1 MEDML
6 MIYSPLIINLL
17 KTILFIL
24 ISFIAV
30 STLLIGIILMSV
42 PDGSILQFPMTI
54 LKDSPFKDFRLP
66 GFLLFILVG
75 GVNIIAVYYN
85 MISDA
90 RRYNWAIAG
99 SVIVILWSLTQYF
112 LLETSFVIDMFYL
125 FLSISIILISMQLKG
140 KSLI

>member
-1 MEDML
+1 
-6 MIYSPLIINLL
+6 
-17 KTILFIL
+17 
-24 ISFIAV
+24 
-30 STLLIGIILMSV
+30 
-42 PDGSILQFPMTI
+42 MTI